1 MRGVKKV
8 LDNKEKPSTNSN
20 KGEKLARFLDGL
32 NFWQNLR
39 LGQKY
44 GTALF
49 IIIGLFT
56 VSTIITFGLLSLVN
70 SKMDSVK
77 ETGEKAI
84 NMTEAAAIF
93 HQKGSTIGNYII
105 DSNPKHIAN
114 FEALTKN
121 FNQLK
126 KNIKSSL
133 TTLETKKLFQQID
146 ENDKKITLLFNNVI
160 KPEVKL
166 QHVREYRLGKL
177 QADHLISETVI
188 KLDKLHEILKKEQ
201 QNAVT
206 SAKAGIITTLV
217 VLVVSIF
224 VSAVLGISSIL
235 VIEKFISAK
244 LSQIVNVS
252 NEIASGNLNVKPI
265 EYNGKDEI
273 AELSKATNSMKEKLQ
288 LMIQEISVVS
298 NDVSDKSSE
307 LNIAAN
313 EVRAASQQIA
323 STMQELA
330 GGAEEQANSAT
341 GLARMME
348 DYLLKVKKASDSG
361 MMIRSASNDVL
372 LMTKDGDQLMR
383 ESQQQME
390 RINEIMKLSVKKV
403 QGLDEKTKQISKLV
417 QVIQEIANQ
426 TNLLAL
432 NAAIEAA
439 RAGEHGRGFAV
450 VADEV
455 RKLAEQVSFSVS
467 DITKIVKGIQ
477 IESNNVVSSLQAGY
491 KQVEEGTGQ
500 IEITGQTFQKIYEAV
515 SLMAEKVNDISNSME
530 QLAKS
535 SVEMN
540 RSIENV
546 ASVSEQSAAGIEEA
560 SASITQ
566 TNFSLEEISNNS
578 QSLSKL
584 AEQLN
589 AMIRKFKL

>member
-1 MRGVKKV
+1 MKGVQKV
-8 LDNKEKPSTNSN
+8 LYNKEKKGN
-20 KGEKLARFLDGL
+20 KRENLPHFLTGL

-44 GTALF
+44 GVALF
-49 IIIGLFT
+49 ITIGLFT
-56 VSTIITFGLLSLVN
+56 LSTIITFGLLSQVN

-84 NMTEAAAIF
+84 NLTEAAAIF

-105 DSNPKHIAN
+105 DSNPKHITYFDELTEN
-114 FEALTKN
+114 FD
-121 FNQLK
+121 QLK
-126 KNIKSSL
+126 KNIYSSL

-146 ENDKKITLLFNNVI
+146 ENDKKITLLFTDVI
-160 KPEVKL
+160 KPEVKN
-166 QHVREYRLGKL
+166 QHEREYRLGKL
-177 QADHLISETVI
+177 QADQLIAETVI

-206 SAKAGIITTLV
+206 TAKAGLITTLV

-224 VSAVLGISSIL
+224 VSALLGISSIL
-235 VIEKFISAK
+235 IIEKLVSTK
-244 LSQIVNVS
+244 LGQIVNVS
-252 NEIASGNLNVKPI
+252 NEIAAGNLKVKAV
-265 EYNGKDEI
+265 EYDGKDEI

-288 LMIQEISVVS
+288 SMIQEISVVS
-298 NDVSDKSSE
+298 NYVKNKSSE
-307 LNIAAN
+307 LNTAAN
-313 EVRAASQQIA
+313 EVRAASQQIT

-341 GLARMME
+341 GLAKMME

-361 MMIRSASNDVL
+361 MMIRTASNDVL
-372 LMTKDGDQLMR
+372 SMTKDGDKLMS

-390 RINEIMKLSVKKV
+390 RINEIMKLSVEKV
-403 QGLDEKTKQISKLV
+403 QGLDEQTKQISKLV

-477 IESNNVVSSLQAGY
+477 SESDNVVSSLQAGY
-491 KQVEEGTGQ
+491 KQVEEGTEQ
-500 IEITGQTFQKIYEAV
+500 IEITGQTFHKIYEAV
-515 SLMAEKVNDISNSME
+515 SLMAEKVNEIGSSME
-530 QLAKS
+530 QLANS

-546 ASVSEQSAAGIEEA
+546 ASVSEQSAAGIEQA

-566 TNFSLEEISNNS
+566 TNYTVEEISNNS
-578 QSLSKL
+578 QSLSEL
-584 AEQLN
+584 ADQLN
-589 AMIRKFKL
+589 AMIGKFKL